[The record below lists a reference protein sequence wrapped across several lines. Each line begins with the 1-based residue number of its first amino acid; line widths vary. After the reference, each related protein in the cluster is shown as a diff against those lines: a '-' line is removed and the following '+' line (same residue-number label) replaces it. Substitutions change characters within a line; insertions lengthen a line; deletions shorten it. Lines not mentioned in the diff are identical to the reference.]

1 LDIGA
6 TLAKSSLK
14 KMAGRIPESAIEEI
28 RTRADIVDVV
38 SEYVSL
44 KSSGKN
50 HKGLCPFH
58 QEKTPSFSVS
68 EEKQIFYCFGC
79 NAGGNVFKF
88 LMEIESISFIDAV
101 KKLGNRFHVPL
112 PEQSLSPQEEKNR
125 SERETILNLNKSAT
139 EYYSHH
145 LRKTEGGGIARDYI
159 KSRGF
164 DKNTAEEFQLGWATP
179 EWSGLL
185 THLKKKSTTS
195 NQLMEK
201 AGLITIKSATGGK
214 RESQYDRFRNRL
226 IFPLMDVFGNII
238 GFAGRIISEGEPKYL
253 NSPETL
259 LYTKGNHL
267 FGLNKAKEAIRNENR
282 ALLVEGYFDQICA
295 YQKGIKN
302 TVALCGTALTLNQVS
317 LLRKYTTNIVLIFDS
332 DSAGQAAAQRGFELL
347 LSEGLNISVV
357 LLPQGYDPD
366 SYIQEKGKDEFLKL
380 VENAKPF
387 LESLIDKTIE
397 EGTKNATGKTAAVN
411 KILPALSKIKSSV
424 ERTEYI
430 RYLSEKAEVNQK
442 SLLEDLSKY
451 FSGKKR
457 IEKETTDFNE
467 KRPVLELYLIHLM
480 LSDEQAAKEI
490 KDQLSTDEY
499 QDELYREI
507 ARELYSRIDENQSLR
522 LDLILE
528 QIDNQEIKAVL
539 SEFGVAPMTFDE
551 IPKAMVDC
559 IRKIKKRN
567 SSPKIIELRKQRN
580 EADTAGLK
588 ERSRELHN
596 QSREFHS

>member
-1 LDIGA
+1 MA
-6 TLAKSSLK
+6 ESSLK

-28 RTRADIVDVV
+28 RTRADIVEVV

-68 EEKQIFYCFGC
+68 SEKQIFYCFGC
-79 NAGGNVFKF
+79 SAGGNVFKF
-88 LMEIESISFIDAV
+88 LMEIESITFIDAV
-101 KKLGNRFHVPL
+101 KKLGNRFHVPI
-112 PEQSLSPQEEKNR
+112 PEQSLSPKEEKNR
-125 SERETILNLNKSAT
+125 NDREIILNLNKFAT

-145 LRKTEGGGIARDYI
+145 LRKTEGGGLAREYI

-179 EWSGLL
+179 EWGGLL
-185 THLKKKSTTS
+185 AHLKKMSSTS
-195 NQLMEK
+195 EKLIEK
-201 AGLITIKSATGGK
+201 AGLITIKPATGGK

-253 NSPETL
+253 NSPETP
-259 LYTKGNHL
+259 LYTKGDHL
-267 FGLNKAKEAIRNENR
+267 FGLNKAKEAIRKENR
-282 ALLVEGYFDQICA
+282 VLLVEGYFDQICSF
-295 YQKGIKN
+295 QNGIKN
-302 TVALCGTALTLNQVS
+302 TVALCGTALTLNQVA
-317 LLRKYTTNIVLIFDS
+317 LLRKYTTNIVLVFDS

-366 SYIQEKGKDEFLKL
+366 SYIREKGKDGFLEL
-380 VENAKPF
+380 VNNAKPF
-387 LESLIDKTIE
+387 LESLIDRTIL
-397 EGTKNATGKTAAVN
+397 EGTKNATGKTATVN
-411 KILPALSKIKSSV
+411 KILPAISKIKSSV
-424 ERTEYI
+424 ERSEYI
-430 RYLSEKAEVNQK
+430 RYLSEKAHVDQK
-442 SLLEDLSKY
+442 SLLEDLGKF

-457 IEKETTDFNE
+457 NEKESKVMSE
-467 KRPVLELYLIHLM
+467 KRPVLELFLIHLI
-480 LSDEQAAKEI
+480 LSDEEAAKEI
-490 KDQLSTDEY
+490 KNQLSPDEY
-499 QDELYREI
+499 HDELYREI
-507 ARELYSRIDENQSLR
+507 AKNLYSRIQENQPLR

-528 QIDNQEIKAVL
+528 QTDNPEIKSVL
-539 SEFGVAPMTFDE
+539 SEFGVAPTTFDA
-551 IPKAMVDC
+551 IPKATADC

-567 SSPKIIELRKQRN
+567 RNPKIIELRKQRN
-580 EADTAGLK
+580 EADEAGLR

-596 QSREFHS
+596 QTKEFST

>member
-1 LDIGA
+1 
-6 TLAKSSLK
+6 
-14 KMAGRIPESAIEEI
+14 MAGRIPESAIEEI
-28 RTRADIVDVV
+28 RTRAEIVDVV

-44 KSSGKN
+44 KPSGKN

-68 EEKQIFYCFGC
+68 AEKQIFYCFGC
-79 NAGGNVFKF
+79 SAGGNVFKF
-88 LMEIESISFIDAV
+88 LMEIEGISFIDAV
-101 KKLGNRFHVPL
+101 KKLGNRFHVPI
-112 PEQSLSPQEEKNR
+112 PEQSLSPREEKNR
-125 SERETILNLNKSAT
+125 NDREIILNLNKFAT

-145 LRKTEGGGIARDYI
+145 LRKTEGGGLAREYI

-164 DKNTAEEFQLGWATP
+164 DENTADEYQLGWATP

-185 THLKKKSTTS
+185 AHLKKKSPTS
-195 NQLMEK
+195 EKLIEK
-201 AGLITIKSATGGK
+201 AGLITIKPATGGK

-238 GFAGRIISEGEPKYL
+238 GFAGRIITEGEPKYL
-253 NSPETL
+253 NSPETP
-259 LYTKGNHL
+259 LYTKGDHL
-267 FGLNKAKEAIRNENR
+267 FGLNKAKEAIRKENR
-282 ALLVEGYFDQICA
+282 VLLVEGYFDQICS
-295 YQKGIKN
+295 YQNGIKN

-317 LLRKYTTNIVLIFDS
+317 LLRKYTTNIVLVFDS

-366 SYIQEKGKDEFLKL
+366 SYIQEKGKDKFLEL

-387 LESLIDKTIE
+387 LESLIDRTIE
-397 EGTKNATGKTAAVN
+397 EGTKNATGKAATVN
-411 KILPALSKIKSSV
+411 KVLPAISKIKSSV
-424 ERTEYI
+424 ERSEYI
-430 RYLSEKAEVNQK
+430 RYLSEKAEVDQK
-442 SLLEDLSKY
+442 SLLEDLNKY
-451 FSGKKR
+451 LSGKKR
-457 IEKETTDFNE
+457 DVEKKIAVNE
-467 KRPVLELYLIHLM
+467 KRPVLELFLIHLM

-490 KDQLSTDEY
+490 KNQISIDEY

-507 ARELYSRIDENQSLR
+507 AKDLYSRIDENQPLR

-528 QIDNQEIKAVL
+528 QTEHPEIKMVL
-539 SEFGVAPMTFDE
+539 SEFGVAPMIFDQ
-551 IPKAMVDC
+551 IPKAMADC

-596 QSREFHS
+596 RTREFRT

>member
-1 LDIGA
+1 
-6 TLAKSSLK
+6 
-14 KMAGRIPESAIEEI
+14 MAGRIPESAIEEI

-68 EEKQIFYCFGC
+68 EEKQIFHCFGC
-79 NAGGNVFKF
+79 SAGGNVFKF
-88 LMEIESISFIDAV
+88 LMEIEGISFIDAV
-101 KKLGNRFHVPL
+101 KKLGNRFHVPI
-112 PEQSLSPQEEKNR
+112 PEQSLSPREEKNR
-125 SERETILNLNKSAT
+125 NDREIILNLNKFAT

-145 LRKTEGGGIARDYI
+145 LRKTEGGGLAREYI

-164 DKNTAEEFQLGWATP
+164 DENTADEYQLGWATP
-179 EWSGLL
+179 EWGGLL
-185 THLKKKSTTS
+185 AHLKKKSPTS
-195 NQLMEK
+195 EKLLEK
-201 AGLITIKSATGGK
+201 AGLITIKPATGGK

-253 NSPETL
+253 NSPETP

-267 FGLNKAKEAIRNENR
+267 FGLNKAKETIRKENR
-282 ALLVEGYFDQICA
+282 VLLVEGYFDQICS
-295 YQKGIKN
+295 YQNGIKN

-317 LLRKYTTNIVLIFDS
+317 LLRKYTTNIVLVFDS

-366 SYIQEKGKDEFLKL
+366 SFIQEKGKDKFLEL

-387 LESLIDKTIE
+387 LESLIDRTIE
-397 EGTKNATGKTAAVN
+397 EGTKNATGKAATVN
-411 KILPALSKIKSSV
+411 KVLPAISKIKSSV
-424 ERTEYI
+424 ERSEYI
-430 RYLSEKAEVNQK
+430 RYLSEKAEVDQK

-457 IEKETTDFNE
+457 DVEKKIAVNE
-467 KRPVLELYLIHLM
+467 KRPVLELFLIHLM

-490 KDQLSTDEY
+490 KGQVSTDEY

-507 ARELYSRIDENQSLR
+507 AKDLYSRIDDNQPLR

-528 QIDNQEIKAVL
+528 QTDHPEIRTVL
-539 SEFGVAPMTFDE
+539 SEFGVKPMIFDE
-551 IPKAMVDC
+551 VSKAMADC

-567 SSPKIIELRKQRN
+567 RNPKIIELRKQRN

-596 QSREFHS
+596 RTREFHT